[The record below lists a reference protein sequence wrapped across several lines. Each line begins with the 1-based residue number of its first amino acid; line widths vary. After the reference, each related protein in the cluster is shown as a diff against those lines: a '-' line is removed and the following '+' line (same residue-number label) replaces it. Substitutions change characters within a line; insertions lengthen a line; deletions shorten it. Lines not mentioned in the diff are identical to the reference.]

1 MPADCS
7 PSSPGRM
14 WSRLNK
20 LFFWG
25 VFSSVTFQKAV
36 LDCETMKNT
45 KEFPSPSLNSRTP
58 VITRGQNVSL
68 FCSNENRSLQ
78 ITYSLFLGQKHVA
91 TKKGKGEPVIFNL
104 TISTPGE
111 VGPYKCKAEV
121 FNCPKYSLD
130 FSFRMEE
137 GDSCPACLLLVPM
150 AVSFSVL
157 LAIVLLLVCLMPKCR
172 ARKAMRENL
181 HVDPGDTPTEG
192 ELYENVCKDQ
202 AGCPQEIHYAA
213 PVFQE
218 MAPKEQEACR
228 DGKTGHIY
236 SELTL

>member
-130 FSFRMEE
+130 FSFRME
-137 GDSCPACLLLVPM
+137 G
-150 AVSFSVL
+150 
-157 LAIVLLLVCLMPKCR
+157 
-172 ARKAMRENL
+172 KAMRENL

>member
-1 MPADCS
+1 
-7 PSSPGRM
+7 
-14 WSRLNK
+14 
-20 LFFWG
+20 
-25 VFSSVTFQKAV
+25 
-36 LDCETMKNT
+36 
-45 KEFPSPSLNSRTP
+45 FPSPSLNSRTP

-130 FSFRMEE
+130 FSFRME
-137 GDSCPACLLLVPM
+137 
-150 AVSFSVL
+150 
-157 LAIVLLLVCLMPKCR
+157 
-172 ARKAMRENL
+172 KAMRENL